1 MKLTPRERKLIVAEV
16 IRISTEVLFKNHLYT
31 FGGKVFK
38 QKEGGPIG
46 LRGTCAV
53 ARLTM
58 NFWDRGWKKK
68 MEENRIIIKMFKR
81 YMDDG
86 RAFIAAL
93 KQGWRWIEGELLFK
107 KAWQEED
114 ENLTGLE
121 VTRRALEKSMQ
132 EVVKCLNFTTEVGEE
147 QDEG

>member
-68 MEENRIIIKMFKR
+68 MEENRIIIKMR
-81 YMDDG
+81 
-86 RAFIAAL
+86 
-93 KQGWRWIEGELLFK
+93 
-107 KAWQEED
+107 
-114 ENLTGLE
+114 T
-121 VTRRALEKSMQ
+121 S
-132 EVVKCLNFTTEVGEE
+132 
-147 QDEG
+147 QD